1 MVRASGSENYFEFL
15 LVVTQ
20 PSVVGEALRFQNFC
34 RTGLAKHRVEDMG
47 MFDIG
52 TTRYGGDFDVADQN
66 SPHAQ
71 LVMMVGPNKRV
82 LEV

>member
-1 MVRASGSENYFEFL
+1 
-15 LVVTQ
+15 
-20 PSVVGEALRFQNFC
+20 
-34 RTGLAKHRVEDMG
+34 VEDMG

-71 LVMMVGPNKRV
+71 LVMMVGSNKRV